1 MSKKLNLKAFDSP
14 LKVDLPKPPAR
25 TPVPETEAERFVA
38 EAAPPAETPAEAP
51 TEPKPVARAAPPTA
65 ASTRAPK
72 RVTAKA
78 SPPAAPA
85 SRLRRDES
93 GERVVAYVPTDLAT
107 DLRVTCARSRRSMSD
122 AVTEALTMWLSSHRA
137 K

>member
-1 MSKKLNLKAFDSP
+1 MSKRLNLKAFDAP

-25 TPVPETEAERFVA
+25 TPVPETEAVRFVE
-38 EAAPPAETPAEAP
+38 EAAPPVEAPAEPMPA
-51 TEPKPVARAAPPTA
+51 AQAAPRTA
-65 ASTRAPK
+65 SARAPK

-78 SPPAAPA
+78 SPPVTPA

-122 AVTEALTMWLSSHRA
+122 AVTEALTMWLSAQRT